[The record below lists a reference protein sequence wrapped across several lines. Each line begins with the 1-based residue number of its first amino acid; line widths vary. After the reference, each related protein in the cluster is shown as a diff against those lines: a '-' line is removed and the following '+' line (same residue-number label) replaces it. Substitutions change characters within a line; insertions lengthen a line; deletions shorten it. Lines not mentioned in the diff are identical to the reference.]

1 MKPYIPSKEEE
12 EKLASINKRLFAT
25 ELELNRFA
33 QFGTF
38 RGAQGWLVI
47 DKDKTE
53 SLYLLLFRTQDKL
66 KTLKFK

>member
-12 EKLASINKRLFAT
+12 EKLASWNKRLYVT

-33 QFGTF
+33 HNGAF
-38 RGAQGWLVI
+38 RGAQGWLVL

-53 SLYLLLFRTQDKL
+53 SLYLLLFRTHDKL
-66 KTLKFK
+66 KALKVK

>member
-25 ELELNRFA
+25 ELQLKRFA
-33 QFGTF
+33 EYGTF
-38 RGAQGWLVI
+38 RGAQGWLVL
-47 DKDKTE
+47 DKDKNE